1 MGTRERTSTEDRFR
15 TLRHICSLAS
25 HVVMSHSPICLH
37 SIGHTRL
44 ELTLRLTRRRSAARR
59 SRVRLHRHFRRSGSQ
74 TPALDLDLNSGKGQ
88 SVGDS
93 PRDPAPLPTRSAQR
107 NFTKMLDRVSKP
119 EWQYEE
125 LPAAI
130 RFLQPLTMAR
140 SVPRNYSHH
149 VPIRPIS
156 WGRCAAIVCQAG
168 ACLSQCEFDSIQTG
182 LGSVR
187 DPTGIVQQ
195 RGAVTVTA
203 VASGEAVVTVTA
215 SSSSMISNSKRSSRL
230 SRRWSCRSSRAST
243 RVLTNWAALAR
254 NRGI

>member
-1 MGTRERTSTEDRFR
+1 MIASRDRSIEKPRCSRTSVKCCRRVCSRRASRMGTRERTSTEDRFR

-107 NFTKMLDRVSKP
+107 NFTEMLDRVSKP

-149 VPIRPIS
+149 VGTPWTR
-156 WGRCAAIVCQAG
+156 A
-168 ACLSQCEFDSIQTG
+168 
-182 LGSVR
+182 
-187 DPTGIVQQ
+187 
-195 RGAVTVTA
+195 
-203 VASGEAVVTVTA
+203 
-215 SSSSMISNSKRSSRL
+215 
-230 SRRWSCRSSRAST
+230 RR
-243 RVLTNWAALAR
+243 
-254 NRGI
+254 